1 MNKIKNLAFL
11 ALFSL
16 AILPSVGSAKS
27 FNIKQ
32 AVAKCQ
38 KCHGVKF
45 DKHVL
50 NASKSISNLS
60 KKELL
65 ASFDRYVKGKSGG
78 REGLMKII
86 LKKHTKKQRTEIAT
100 YISKLTK

>member
-11 ALFSL
+11 ALFAV
-16 AILPSVGSAKS
+16 AILPNVGSAKS
-27 FNIKQ
+27 FNVKE

-45 DKHVL
+45 EKHVL
-50 NASKSISNLS
+50 DASKSISKLS

-65 ASFDRYVKGKSGG
+65 SSFDRYVKGKSGG
-78 REGLMKII
+78 RAGLMKII
-86 LKKHTKKQRTEIAT
+86 LKKHTKKQRVEIAT

>member
-11 ALFSL
+11 ALFAV
-16 AILPSVGSAKS
+16 AILPSVGFAKS
-27 FNIKQ
+27 FNVKQ

-38 KCHGVKF
+38 KCHGAKF

-50 NASKSISNLS
+50 NASKSISKLS
-60 KKELL
+60 KKQLI
-65 ASFDRYVKGKSGG
+65 ASFDRYIKGKSGG

-86 LKKHTKKQRTEIAT
+86 LKKHTKKQRIEIAS